1 MRIISFAFLLF
12 ANLIYYYYIS
22 SNPNLDCTWVLL
34 LLLPIWVCLLLR
46 EYVLNKRM
54 KKIVGRVG
62 VIGVFLLIVIIG
74 LIHLWRSTKLAES
87 VGFTQVQS
95 VTAPV
100 LKEYV
105 LYNYVREIGTICR
118 EYLMI
123 QYR

>member
-95 VTAPV
+95 VAAPV